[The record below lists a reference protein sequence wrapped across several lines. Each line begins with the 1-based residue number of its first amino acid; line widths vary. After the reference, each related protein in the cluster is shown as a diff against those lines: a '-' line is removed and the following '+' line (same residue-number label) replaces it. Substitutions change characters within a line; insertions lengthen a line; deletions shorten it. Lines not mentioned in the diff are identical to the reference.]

1 MKYAARVLG
10 IFVALINFPNTARAE
25 LITVEFGGATVID
38 FSQFG
43 GLGYNF
49 TFGPTQIG
57 SLVGL
62 DVVFE
67 ANPLNGGN
75 SGFGA
80 VLGSGGY
87 GLSAN
92 GGWTDSRTYS
102 GLDSGVG
109 AMTYLFNFGLVSE
122 VGGFV
127 NYAPD
132 LGPPVILEA
141 LDSGGRILESHV
153 LNHEA
158 PISTPF
164 FSNGGAF
171 RGIRRPHADI
181 AGFRVSNSY
190 VVLDDLAFSSSATPV
205 PEPSTLVLV
214 VSGAIA
220 LASRSR
226 NRWKRGHPRH

>member
-1 MKYAARVLG
+1 MKYTARVLG
-10 IFVALINFPNTARAE
+10 LLVALINFPTTARAE
-25 LITVEFGGATVID
+25 LITVGFGGATVID

-43 GLGYNF
+43 GIGYNF

-57 SLVGL
+57 SVVGL
-62 DVVFE
+62 DVVFT

-80 VLGSGGY
+80 VLGSGAY

-92 GGWTDSRTYS
+92 GSWTDDPTYS

-127 NYAPD
+127 NYGPD

-141 LDSGGRILESHV
+141 LDRGGSILESHV
-153 LNHEA
+153 LNREA

-164 FSNGGAF
+164 LFNAGAF
-171 RGIRRPHADI
+171 RGIRRAQADI
-181 AGFRVSNSY
+181 AGFRISNSY
-190 VVLDDLAFSSSATPV
+190 VVLDDLAFGSSATPV

-226 NRWKRGHPRH
+226 NRSRRGQTQH